1 MSRVARCPAWVVA
14 ALLAAAYLVLDPPS
28 ADLAA
33 QEYRSD
39 LFAAHGLLLWD
50 NGWYAGHHMP
60 GYSLLFPPLG
70 ALIGPRVTGA
80 LCAVAAAWLFERV
93 AIERFGAGARVGA
106 LWFAAATAMNLITG
120 RLTFAMGVAL
130 GLAAVLAV
138 VHRRDAPA
146 AVLAVLTTLASPI
159 AGLFLALGAA
169 AWWLADRTGRAVVL
183 GGAAL
188 VPVVVLTAAFPE
200 GGIEPFRDSSFWPA
214 LAGIGAV
221 FVALPARERMLR
233 IACALYAVATVASFA
248 LDTPMGGN
256 VTRLGALAAG
266 PLLASLLSPDPPI
279 LAAEPRRGSGLWRR
293 SPALLAVLALPLL
306 YWQWNAPVRDWVQA
320 SGDPALQRGY
330 YAPLLAFLDTRAG
343 AGAFRVEIPFTKNH
357 WEARWVP
364 PRFALARGWERQLDV
379 GRNELFY
386 AGPLTPAT
394 YRRWVDDNAVRF
406 VAVPDA
412 RLDDSAK
419 AEARMVTGGS
429 LRWLRPVWRGRHW
442 RVFEVARAMP
452 VATGAG
458 AVATRLGVD
467 EVAVRAPRAGVV
479 TLAVHFTPY
488 WRLADGRGC
497 VERAPGDRTRLR
509 LTRGGDVRLVTAFA
523 VGRILGHGPR
533 CAG

>member
-39 LFAAHGLLLWD
+39 LFATHGLVLWN
-50 NGWYAGHHMP
+50 NGWYAGHHIP

-70 ALIGPRVTGA
+70 ALIGPQVTGA
-80 LCAVAAAWLFERV
+80 LCAVGAAWLFERI
-93 AIERFGAGARVGA
+93 AIERFGAGARLGA
-106 LWFAAATAMNLITG
+106 LWFAAATAMNLVTG
-120 RLTFAMGVAL
+120 RLTFAMGVVL

-138 VHRRDAPA
+138 VRRRDAPA

-159 AGLFLALGAA
+159 AGLFLAMGAA
-169 AWWLADRTGRAVVL
+169 AWWLADRTSRAVVL
-183 GGAAL
+183 GAAAL
-188 VPVVVLTAAFPE
+188 VPLVVVTAAFPE
-200 GGIEPFRDSSFWPA
+200 GGIEPFRNTSFWPN
-214 LAGIGAV
+214 LAGIVAV
-221 FVALPARERMLR
+221 FAALPARERMLR

-266 PLLASLLSPDPPI
+266 PLLACV
-279 LAAEPRRGSGLWRR
+279 LWRR
-293 SPALLAVLALPLL
+293 SPALLAVLAVPLL
-306 YWQWNAPVRDWVQA
+306 YWQWNAPVRDWLHA
-320 SGDPALQRGY
+320 NGDPALRREY
-330 YAPLLAFLDTRAG
+330 YAPLLGFLGTRAG
-343 AGAFRVEIPFTKNH
+343 AGAFRVEIPFTENH

-394 YRRWVDDNAVRF
+394 YRRWLDDNAVRF

-412 RLDDSAK
+412 ALDPSAK

-429 LRWLRPVWRGRHW
+429 LAWLRPVWRGRHW
-442 RVFEVARAMP
+442 RVFEVARARP
-452 VATGAG
+452 VAQGAG

-467 EVAVRAPRAGVV
+467 DVALRAPRPGVV
-479 TLAVHFTPY
+479 TLAVRFTPY
-488 WRLADGRGC
+488 WRLATGRGC

-509 LTRGGDVRLVTAFA
+509 LTRGGDVRLVTGFA
-523 VGRILGHGPR
+523 LARVVQHGPR
-533 CAG
+533 CSG

>member
-50 NGWYAGHHMP
+50 NSWYAGHHMP

-80 LCAVAAAWLFERV
+80 LCAVGAAWLFERV
-93 AIERFGAGARVGA
+93 AAERFGPGARVGV
-106 LWFAAATAMNLITG
+106 LWFAAATAMNLVTG

-138 VHRRDAPA
+138 LHRRDALA
-146 AVLAVLTTLASPI
+146 AVLAVLTTLASPV
-159 AGLFLALGAA
+159 AGLFLAMGAA
-169 AWWLADRTGRAVVL
+169 AWWLADRTSRAVAL
-183 GGAAL
+183 GAAAL
-188 VPVVVLTAAFPE
+188 VPAVVLTAAFPE
-200 GGIEPFRDSSFWPA
+200 GGIEPFVASSFWPA
-214 LAGIGAV
+214 LAGIAAV
-221 FVALPARERMLR
+221 FAALPARERTLR
-233 IACALYAVATVASFA
+233 IACALYAAATVASFV

-266 PLLASLLSPDPPI
+266 PLLACI
-279 LAAEPRRGSGLWRR
+279 LWRR

-306 YWQWNAPVRDWVQA
+306 YWQWNAPVRDWVRA
-320 SGDPALQRGY
+320 SGDPSLQRGY
-330 YAPLLAFLDTRAG
+330 YAPLLAFLDTRTG
-343 AGAFRVEIPFTKNH
+343 TGAFRVEIPFTANH

-379 GRNELFY
+379 TRNALFY

-412 RLDDSAK
+412 ALDDSAK
-419 AEARMVTGGS
+419 AEARLVTSGS
-429 LRWLRPVWRGRHW
+429 LAWLRPVWRGRHW
-442 RVFEVARAMP
+442 RVFEVARARP
-452 VATGAG
+452 VARGAG
-458 AVATRLGVD
+458 ALATRLGVD
-467 EVAVRAPRAGVV
+467 DVALRAPRAGVV
-479 TLAVHFTPY
+479 TLAVRFTPY
-488 WRLADGRGC
+488 WRLAEGRGC
-497 VERAPGDRTRLR
+497 VERAPGDRTRVR
-509 LTRGGDVRLVTAFA
+509 LTRAGDVRLVTGFA
-523 VGRILGHGPR
+523 PARVIERGPR
-533 CAG
+533 CAR

>member
-14 ALLAAAYLVLDPPS
+14 ALLAAVYLVLDPPS

-39 LFAAHGLLLWD
+39 LFATHGLVLWN
-50 NGWYAGHHMP
+50 NGWYAGHHIP

-70 ALIGPRVTGA
+70 ALIGPQVTGA
-80 LCAVAAAWLFERV
+80 LCAVGAAWLFERI
-93 AIERFGAGARVGA
+93 AIERFGAGARLGA
-106 LWFAAATAMNLITG
+106 LWFAAATAMNLVTG
-120 RLTFAMGVAL
+120 RLTFAMGVVL

-138 VHRRDAPA
+138 VRRRDAPA

-159 AGLFLALGAA
+159 AGLFLAMGAA
-169 AWWLADRTGRAVVL
+169 AWWLADRTSRAVVL
-183 GGAAL
+183 GAAAL
-188 VPVVVLTAAFPE
+188 VPLVVVTAAFPE
-200 GGIEPFRDSSFWPA
+200 GGIEPFRNTSFWPN
-214 LAGIGAV
+214 LAGIVAV
-221 FVALPARERMLR
+221 FAALPARERMLR

-266 PLLASLLSPDPPI
+266 PLLACV
-279 LAAEPRRGSGLWRR
+279 LWRR
-293 SPALLAVLALPLL
+293 SPALLAVLAVPLL
-306 YWQWNAPVRDWVQA
+306 YWQWNAPVRDWLHA
-320 SGDPALQRGY
+320 NGDPALRREY
-330 YAPLLAFLDTRAG
+330 YAPLLGFLGTRAG
-343 AGAFRVEIPFTKNH
+343 AGAFRVEIPFTENH

-394 YRRWVDDNAVRF
+394 YRRWLDDNAVRF

-412 RLDDSAK
+412 ALDPSAK

-429 LRWLRPVWRGRHW
+429 LAWLRPVWRGRHW
-442 RVFEVARAMP
+442 RVFEVARARP
-452 VATGAG
+452 VAQGAG

-467 EVAVRAPRAGVV
+467 DVALRAPRPGVV
-479 TLAVHFTPY
+479 TLAVRFTPY
-488 WRLADGRGC
+488 WRLATGRGC

-509 LTRGGDVRLVTAFA
+509 LTRGGDVRLVTGFA
-523 VGRILGHGPR
+523 LARVVQHGPR
-533 CAG
+533 CSG